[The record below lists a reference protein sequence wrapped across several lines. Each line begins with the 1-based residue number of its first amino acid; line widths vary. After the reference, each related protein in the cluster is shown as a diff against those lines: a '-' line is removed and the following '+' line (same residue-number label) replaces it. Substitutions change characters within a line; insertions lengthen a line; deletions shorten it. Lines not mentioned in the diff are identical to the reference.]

1 MQIIKKDGRTTSA
14 EVLKPVDVLSKIS
27 NRTFR
32 IPMQADELYQLLA
45 RFYVD
50 QVWQRGFAC
59 IGDEA
64 TKSHLRHF
72 SAILTQSNGVRGIML
87 CGNCGNGKTT
97 LLYAFRAMLNWLGD
111 IGRLEELEQTFG
123 EKPGI
128 VITDSKQLARLASD
142 YREFE
147 RVQKLNMLAIE
158 DMGKEPLEVMV
169 YGNVIAPVQDIIEY
183 RYDKRLFTFITTNLS
198 PQEITQRYGMRVGD
212 RLKEMV
218 SKIVFEND
226 SYRQVIANQNRQKN
240 GSSTG

>member
-1 MQIIKKDGRTTSA
+1 
-14 EVLKPVDVLSKIS
+14 
-27 NRTFR
+27 
-32 IPMQADELYQLLA
+32 
-45 RFYVD
+45 
-50 QVWQRGFAC
+50 
-59 IGDEA
+59 
-64 TKSHLRHF
+64 
-72 SAILTQSNGVRGIML
+72 
-87 CGNCGNGKTT
+87 
-97 LLYAFRAMLNWLGD
+97 MLNWLGD
-111 IGRLEELEQTFG
+111 IGRLEEIEQTFG

-147 RVQKLNMLAIE
+147 RIQKLNMLAIE

-198 PQEITQRYGMRVGD
+198 PQEITQRYGVRVGD

>member
-1 MQIIKKDGRTTSA
+1 
-14 EVLKPVDVLSKIS
+14 
-27 NRTFR
+27 
-32 IPMQADELYQLLA
+32 
-45 RFYVD
+45 
-50 QVWQRGFAC
+50 
-59 IGDEA
+59 
-64 TKSHLRHF
+64 
-72 SAILTQSNGVRGIML
+72 
-87 CGNCGNGKTT
+87 
-97 LLYAFRAMLNWLGD
+97 MLNWLGD

-147 RVQKLNMLAIE
+147 RIQKLNMLAIE

-198 PQEITQRYGMRVGD
+198 PQEITQRYGVRVGD

-226 SYRQVIANQNRQKN
+226 SYRHVIANQNRQKN